1 MEGTMFQTIS
11 MKQLEEILNRGGDFI
26 LLDVR
31 DREEYGRGHLEGAV
45 NLPLSEIEQADEMFS
60 RDQKIIVYCAHGS
73 NSILAARELSKM
85 GFHAVNTYGGLSYY
99 RGRHFVSS

>member
-1 MEGTMFQTIS
+1 MFQTIS
-11 MKQLEEILNRGGDFI
+11 MKQLEEILNRGGDFV

-73 NSILAARELSKM
+73 NSILAARELSKL
-85 GFHAVNTYGGLSYY
+85 GFHAVNTYGGRSYY